1 MHPFERL
8 RMAARAG
15 GEDPGLVARQAA
27 SALAAIAGEP
37 AALVTACRR
46 LVDRQPTCGPLWW
59 LAARVLAAAD
69 PANEAWRAADELRHD
84 PTPRA
89 VADALPEGATVIV
102 LGSPRQAGWALA
114 RRGDVRTLVVDA
126 RGEGGR
132 LLYDL
137 DEEGA
142 DVAAVAES
150 GLGAAVVASD
160 VVLLEADA
168 LGPDGLVATA
178 GSRAAAAVAVHA
190 DVPVWV
196 VAGVGRVLPEG
207 LWAALVA
214 RLDQV
219 PEPWARPSE
228 LVPIDLVDVIVGPGG
243 RESLEEALA
252 RAGCVAVPELTRR

>member
-1 MHPFERL
+1 VR
-8 RMAARAG
+8 AR
-15 GEDPGLVARQAA
+15 
-27 SALAAIAGEP
+27 
-37 AALVTACRR
+37 
-46 LVDRQPTCGPLWW
+46 
-59 LAARVLAAAD
+59 
-69 PANEAWRAADELRHD
+69 
-84 PTPRA
+84 
-89 VADALPEGATVIV
+89 
-102 LGSPRQAGWALA
+102 
-114 RRGDVRTLVVDA
+114 VVDA

-160 VVLLEADA
+160 LVLLEADA
-168 LGPDGLVATA
+168 LGPDGLVAMA
-178 GSRAAAAVAVHA
+178 GSRAAAAVAAHA
-190 DVPVWV
+190 NVPVWV

-207 LWAALVA
+207 LWVALEA
-214 RLDQV
+214 RLDQA

-228 LVPIDLVDVIVGPGG
+228 LVPSDLVSVIVGPGG